1 MLYNRP
7 QKGARS
13 VNFGFTEEQELL
25 RREAR
30 KLLDERCPLE
40 EVRKL
45 AETPIGYAEELW
57 RDLGALGW
65 TGLTIPET
73 YGGAGLGWVDLVVL
87 LEETGRSLFP
97 SPLIST
103 TLAASALLDAGS
115 EEQRA
120 RLLPRLADGS
130 RIGTLALFD
139 SSDEQEPSAITIA
152 GRRSDAGYELSGT
165 KCFVADPDAADLFV
179 VAFRS
184 GEAADDLCLA
194 LVERESAGVSSQSF
208 PTLDRTKRM
217 GNLVLDGVR
226 VATEDGLDVYQALFL
241 RACGMIVILAAASR
255 VRGERFDRRCVTR
268 PLVLRIA
275 AEVVVAATFF
285 AAIVHLEFA
294 NAQTILMVVP
304 FAVIVVAARLGEHV
318 TRRRYVLVVIGFAG
332 VIAVVRPTPEGFSP
346 WALLVIAAAAALIVR
361 EFATQRVD
369 ANTPPLPIALLT
381 AVAITTI
388 MGAISVVT
396 G

>member
-1 MLYNRP
+1 M
-7 QKGARS
+7 
-13 VNFGFTEEQELL
+13 NFGFTEEQELL
-25 RREAR
+25 RQEAR

-45 AETPIGYAEELW
+45 AETPLGYAEELW

-65 TGLTIPET
+65 TGLTIPEA

-120 RLLPRLADGS
+120 RFLPRLADGS

-139 SSDEQEPSAITIA
+139 SSDAQDPSAITLA

-165 KCFVADPDAADLFV
+165 KRFVADPDAADLFV
-179 VAFRS
+179 VAFSS
-184 GEAADDLCLA
+184 GEAADDLSLA

-226 VATEDGLDVYQALFL
+226 VAPEDLLGEPGRAAPAIARLLDRGAVAVT
-241 RACGMIVILAAASR
+241 GEMI
-255 VRGERFDRRCVTR
+255 G
-268 PLVLRIA
+268 A
-275 AEVVVAATFF
+275 AEGALHLTVQYAKDRIQFDQPIGKYQGVKHPLAEMYVDVESFKSLLYYAAWALDESPGEVARSASLAKAYASDAF
-285 AAIVHLEFA
+285 ARIGIDGVQLHG
-294 NAQTILMVVP
+294 
-304 FAVIVVAARLGEHV
+304 AVGYTAEYDIQLYLKRSKWARPVYGDADHHYERVARLGG
-318 TRRRYVLVVIGFAG
+318 L
-332 VIAVVRPTPEGFSP
+332 
-346 WALLVIAAAAALIVR
+346 
-361 EFATQRVD
+361 
-369 ANTPPLPIALLT
+369 
-381 AVAITTI
+381 
-388 MGAISVVT
+388 
-396 G
+396 